1 MACRWFEMRKKR
13 LHVVPR
19 PYQLPVLIDMTGLIK
34 RLRQWLERR
43 RLERQPADTAD
54 HVTLEAI
61 DTEVGNRILESLKAN
76 GWRQVA
82 QYSPLAFDKGI
93 DYDSYRLR
101 RGLEEL
107 RLEWDNWFEWKLSG
121 PRERIEEIA
130 ERFSLRK

>member
-1 MACRWFEMRKKR
+1 MTR
-13 LHVVPR
+13 LW
-19 PYQLPVLIDMTGLIK
+19 
-34 RLRQWLERR
+34 QWLKRR
-43 RLERQPADTAD
+43 RLERQPVDTAE
-54 HVTLEAI
+54 HITLENI
-61 DTEVGNRILESLKAN
+61 DTQVGNRLLETLKAE
-76 GWRQVA
+76 GWRQVE

-130 ERFSLRK
+130 ERFSLRP

>member
-1 MACRWFEMRKKR
+1 MSG
-13 LHVVPR
+13 P
-19 PYQLPVLIDMTGLIK
+19 IT
-34 RLRQWLERR
+34 RLRQWLERQ

-107 RLEWDNWFEWKLSG
+107 RLEWDNWVEWTLSG
-121 PRERIEEIA
+121 PRERIEDIA
-130 ERFSLRK
+130 ERFSLRQ

>member
-1 MACRWFEMRKKR
+1 MPATGEAWLSAWSQRRSFAQP
-13 LHVVPR
+13 LGQVVDQHP
-19 PYQLPVLIDMTGLIK
+19 QFG
-34 RLRQWLERR
+34 
-43 RLERQPADTAD
+43 
-54 HVTLEAI
+54 
-61 DTEVGNRILESLKAN
+61 
-76 GWRQVA
+76 RQVA

-101 RGLEEL
+101 RGLDEL

>member
-1 MACRWFEMRKKR
+1 
-13 LHVVPR
+13 
-19 PYQLPVLIDMTGLIK
+19 MTRRIT

-43 RLERQPADTAD
+43 CLERQPADTAD

-130 ERFSLRK
+130 ERFSLRP

>member
-1 MACRWFEMRKKR
+1 MSGR
-13 LHVVPR
+13 L
-19 PYQLPVLIDMTGLIK
+19 D
-34 RLRQWLERR
+34 RLRQWLKRR
-43 RLERQPADTAD
+43 RLERQPVDTAD
-54 HVTLEAI
+54 HVTLENI
-61 DTEVGNRILESLKAN
+61 DTEVGNRILDSLKAD

-107 RLEWDNWFEWKLSG
+107 RLEWDNWVEWTLSG

-130 ERFSLRK
+130 ERFSLRP

>member
-1 MACRWFEMRKKR
+1 MSRR
-13 LHVVPR
+13 
-19 PYQLPVLIDMTGLIK
+19 IT

-107 RLEWDNWFEWKLSG
+107 RLEWDNWFEWTLSG
-121 PRERIEEIA
+121 PRERIEAIA
-130 ERFSLRK
+130 KRFSLRK

>member
-1 MACRWFEMRKKR
+1 VTRR
-13 LHVVPR
+13 
-19 PYQLPVLIDMTGLIK
+19 IT
-34 RLRQWLERR
+34 RLRQWLARR

-61 DTEVGNRILESLKAN
+61 DTEVGNWILESLKAE

-101 RGLEEL
+101 RGLDEL

>member
-1 MACRWFEMRKKR
+1 
-13 LHVVPR
+13 
-19 PYQLPVLIDMTGLIK
+19 MTRRIT
-34 RLRQWLERR
+34 RLRQWLKRR

-61 DTEVGNRILESLKAN
+61 DTEVGNRILESLKSE
-76 GWRQVA
+76 GWRQVE

-93 DYDSYRLR
+93 DYDSYCLR

-121 PRERIEEIA
+121 PRERIEAIA
-130 ERFSLRK
+130 KRFSLRK

>member
-1 MACRWFEMRKKR
+1 VTRR
-13 LHVVPR
+13 
-19 PYQLPVLIDMTGLIK
+19 IT
-34 RLRQWLERR
+34 RLRQWLKRR

-61 DTEVGNRILESLKAN
+61 DTEVGNRILESLKSE
-76 GWRQVA
+76 GWRQVE

-130 ERFSLRK
+130 ERFSLRP

>member
-1 MACRWFEMRKKR
+1 
-13 LHVVPR
+13 
-19 PYQLPVLIDMTGLIK
+19 MTRRIT

-43 RLERQPADTAD
+43 RLERQPVDRAD
-54 HVTLEAI
+54 HATLEAI

-130 ERFSLRK
+130 ERFLLRK

>member
-1 MACRWFEMRKKR
+1 MSGR
-13 LHVVPR
+13 L
-19 PYQLPVLIDMTGLIK
+19 D

-43 RLERQPADTAD
+43 RLERQPVDTAD

-61 DTEVGNRILESLKAN
+61 DTEVGNRILESLKAD

-107 RLEWDNWFEWKLSG
+107 RLEWDNWVEWTLSG
-121 PRERIEEIA
+121 PGERIEEIA
-130 ERFSLRK
+130 ERFSLRP

>member
-1 MACRWFEMRKKR
+1 
-13 LHVVPR
+13 
-19 PYQLPVLIDMTGLIK
+19 MTRRIT

-61 DTEVGNRILESLKAN
+61 DTEVGNRILDSLKAD

-82 QYSPLAFDKGI
+82 QYSPMAFDKGI

-101 RGLEEL
+101 RGLDEL

-121 PRERIEEIA
+121 PSELVEEIA
-130 ERFSLRK
+130 ERFSLGK

>member
-1 MACRWFEMRKKR
+1 MTRAIRKF
-13 LHVVPR
+13 
-19 PYQLPVLIDMTGLIK
+19 Y
-34 RLRQWLERR
+34 QWLERR
-43 RLERQPADTAD
+43 RLEHQPVCTAD
-54 HVTLEAI
+54 HVTLENI
-61 DTEVGNRILESLKAN
+61 ETEVGNRIMASLKAE

-82 QYSPLAFDKGI
+82 QYSPMAFDKGI

-121 PRERIEEIA
+121 SSELIEEIA

>member
-1 MACRWFEMRKKR
+1 
-13 LHVVPR
+13 
-19 PYQLPVLIDMTGLIK
+19 MTRRIT
-34 RLRQWLERR
+34 RLRQWLKRR

-61 DTEVGNRILESLKAN
+61 DTEVGNRILESLKSE
-76 GWRQVA
+76 GWRQVE

-130 ERFSLRK
+130 ERFSLRP